1 MRYLLSILLFISGY
15 SLSYSKTI
23 MQIELSGNAEGL
35 IQIELL
41 ENIAPDHVHQ
51 IIKLVNK
58 KKYDGVA
65 FHRVIEGFMAQ
76 TGDVQFGN
84 VLTGYSSGMVGR
96 GGSDLD
102 NIEAEFSNIPFDRGI
117 VGMARAQDPNS
128 ANSQFFIM
136 FQDGHFLNENYTV
149 FGKVLSGMDIVDKI
163 KSKGI
168 NLVINTPMGA
178 KSRFEEEEIGKSCI
192 KYGVVVTTTLSAANA
207 VVRAIRVSEK
217 DKKVQSIQNYHV

>member
-1 MRYLLSILLFISGY
+1 MRYLLSILLFISIY

-23 MQIELSGNAEGL
+23 MQIELSGSAEGL

-51 IIKLVNK
+51 IITLVNK

-163 KSKGI
+163 KKGDSNKNGMI
-168 NLVINTPMGA
+168 
-178 KSRFEEEEIGKSCI
+178 
-192 KYGVVVTTTLSAANA
+192 
-207 VVRAIRVSEK
+207 EK
-217 DKKVQSIQNYHV
+217 DPDFMNKVIILKD